1 MVVGAT
7 EKRAWATQP
16 GGLKVF
22 HRGLRPE
29 SEQGVPAVLGMDGD
43 VWEPREEGGGG
54 RRKSEERKGR
64 VQAKG
69 NEKC

>member
-1 MVVGAT
+1 MRSGDKLST
-7 EKRAWATQP
+7 NFCQGKRK
-16 GGLKVF
+16 GGEG
-22 HRGLRPE
+22 RGE
-29 SEQGVPAVLGMDGD
+29 GGD
-43 VWEPREEGGGG
+43 KEEGGGG